1 VPVGTFAA
9 IMASISLL
17 IAMQIGWCFLTYRRK
32 KSDEMWHVNPEELN
46 FSHPVEVIGQ
56 GAFGVV
62 LVAEYRGTRVA
73 IKRVIEN
80 TRPKG
85 GSVVSGVGSA
95 PDRGVSTDPEIGS
108 LSGTGN
114 PMTDSKESSED
125 GDFLGGLPV
134 GKRKTMLQR
143 WLPFLFYNDV
153 ARSNINLL
161 GTASGSA
168 STKSLYARMFPNCD
182 ETSRRQQEFLVEMR
196 LLSRLR
202 HPCKFQPFFYLLNPF
217 LD

>member
-32 KSDEMWHVNPEELN
+32 KSDEMWHVNPEGLN

-85 GSVVSGVGSA
+85 GSVVSVVRSA
-95 PDRGVSTDPEIGS
+95 PDGGANTDPEIGT
-108 LSGTGN
+108 LSPTTSEQAN
-114 PMTDSKESSED
+114 PMTNSRESSED
-125 GDFLGGLPV
+125 ADLSDYLGGLPI
-134 GKRKTMLQR
+134 GRRKTMLQR
-143 WLPFLFYNDV
+143 WLPFVANNDV
-153 ARSNINLL
+153 ARSNLNLL

-168 STKSLYARMFPNCD
+168 SRIFSLFISGMAIRMTLMSSALPSLLWTQLQRLV
-182 ETSRRQQEFLVEMR
+182 TS
-196 LLSRLR
+196 
-202 HPCKFQPFFYLLNPF
+202 
-217 LD
+217 